1 MAPSGVLLDIDGT
14 LILSNDLHARAW
26 VDSFAVFG
34 YHITYD
40 DVRPLIGMG
49 GDQIIPKFASGL
61 NSKEGKGKEISDYR
75 KQLVINE
82 FVPQMKPSSGAR
94 AMVQKMKDAGLNLIV
109 ATSASNQELEHLLKA
124 AQVEDLLTNFTTSS
138 DAKESK
144 PHPDIVQVAL
154 DKLHLRSD
162 QAVMIADT
170 PYDIEAGKKAGVGV
184 IAFRCGGFSEEELAG
199 AIAIYN
205 DPADLLQHYDESPL
219 GQSASTP
226 ATV

>member
-34 YHITYD
+34 YQIAYD

-49 GDQIIPKFASGL
+49 GDQIIPKFAPGL
-61 NSKEGKGKEISDYR
+61 NSKEGEGKEISDYR

-82 FVPQMKPSSGAR
+82 FTPQMKPANGAR
-94 AMVQKMKDAGLNLIV
+94 ALIQKMQDAGLNLIV

-124 AQVEDLLTNFTTSS
+124 AQIEDLLTNFTTSS
-138 DAKESK
+138 DAKASK
-144 PHPDIVQVAL
+144 PQPDIVQVAL
-154 DKLHLRSD
+154 DKIHLSSGEV
-162 QAVMIADT
+162 VMIADT

-184 IAFRCGGFSEEELAG
+184 IAFRCGGFSEKELAG

-205 DPADLLQHYDESPL
+205 DPADLLQHYEESPL
-219 GQSASTP
+219 AKHSSTP